1 MVRSN
6 LPNSLSTWLVPQNW
20 ISTSSKSLLRRKSCV
35 PVTLSTM
42 TRTSALSN
50 IFSRWFGSLS
60 MSNGRS
66 FGVKRLPLAVP
77 RRPSLFRS
85 LQTSGIIWWV
95 SGLSQP
101 VMNSRTLVI
110 FLLPEAALGSLCSVP
125 GVVRKRASS
134 SVVMPGLVP
143 GIHV

>member
-1 MVRSN
+1 MPRSN
-6 LPNSLSTWLVPQNW
+6 LPNSDSTWLVPQNW
-20 ISTSSKSLLRRKSCV
+20 ISTSSKSLLRRKFCV
-35 PVTLSTM
+35 PVTLSTP
-42 TRTSALSN
+42 TRTSALSK

-77 RRPSLFRS
+77 RRFSLFRS
-85 LQTSGIIWWV
+85 LHTSGIIWCV

-110 FLLPEAALGSLCSVP
+110 SVSLRMLSGAFLACPGSI
-125 GVVRKRASS
+125 AS
-134 SVVMPGLVP
+134 G
-143 GIHV
+143 